1 MLIIIGFPMMEKGV
15 NMDIKQEVLSRG
27 GELMDTEMF
36 YTFHVVWHSYEGD

>member
-27 GELMDTEMF
+27 GGADGHRNVLYIPCGMA
-36 YTFHVVWHSYEGD
+36 